1 MNKEFIQAIEDLEK
15 ERHIP
20 KDVLI
25 EAIESALVSA
35 YKRITAHPRMC
46 ASISMRKPEI
56 STYIC
61 AWTSSMR

>member
-1 MNKEFIQAIEDLEK
+1 MNKEFIQAIADLEK

-35 YKRITAHPRMC
+35 YRRTTAHRRMC
-46 ASISMRKPEI
+46 ASILTRKTAI
-56 STYIC
+56 STY
-61 AWTSSMR
+61 T